1 MCLFN
6 PGEWRH
12 NFQFI
17 FVRMYV
23 SIKLSFL
30 LFQSTLWIFCFN
42 KNSVFCYCITVQ
54 TAAKESFIWK
64 RIEGVGQTR
73 KKKKRNKTSASAR
86 RISDKRGGG
95 QLQLCATLPFSMA
108 TFPSFIACLYFDW
121 MDREWYLRQASKYN
135 YGLLWLWLLP
145 PDTRGRLLMPCPGR
159 RFMQI

>member
-95 QLQLCATLPFSMA
+95 GS
-108 TFPSFIACLYFDW
+108 
-121 MDREWYLRQASKYN
+121 YN
-135 YGLLWLWLLP
+135 YVQHSPFQWQHFHHSLHASISTEWIENDISARLPNITTAFCDFDFYLLTP
-145 PDTRGRLLMPCPGR
+145 EVDC
-159 RFMQI
+159 